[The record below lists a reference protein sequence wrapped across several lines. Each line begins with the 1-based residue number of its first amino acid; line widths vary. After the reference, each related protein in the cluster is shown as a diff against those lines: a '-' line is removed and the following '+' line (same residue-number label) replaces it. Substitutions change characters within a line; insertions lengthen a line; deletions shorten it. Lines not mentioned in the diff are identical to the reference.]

1 MKIDWNSRYTTI
13 AVYVVLTVGVCLL
26 LYGVV
31 DNFSYFIGWMKIL
44 GGLLLPFVYGFSI
57 AYVLNP
63 VLNFFEDTVLGRLP
77 QGRLSP
83 KGRRTLG
90 LLATYLLALAVVA
103 LFFRV
108 VLPQVGVSLSSI
120 AGQIPGYINHVHTL
134 LVALPGRIDQVEL
147 SPETMDTISKAI
159 ERALSSLYQL
169 FTQSIPVLLSF
180 TISVTSGV
188 IKFILGIII
197 SIYVLSSKERFFAQ
211 TKKLLCAFLKRET
224 VDRLIAIAH
233 ESHQVFSGFISGKL
247 LDSFIIGVLCF
258 IGMSLFGM
266 PYAMLISVIVGIT
279 NVIPYFG
286 PFIGAI
292 PSAIIILM
300 VDPIEMLW
308 FVLFILVLQQFD
320 GNILG
325 PKILGETTGLSA
337 FWVVFAIIVFGGLFN
352 VVGMF
357 IGVPVFAVIY
367 SLIRRLV
374 ESRLIKRG
382 MPPQTVEYASE
393 EHPIPHGGPRKP
405 RRNLLQRKKQK

>member
-1 MKIDWNSRYTTI
+1 MKIDWNSRYTTT
-13 AVYVVLTVGVCLL
+13 AVYVVLTVGICLL

-31 DNFSYFIGWMKIL
+31 NNFSYFVGLLKIL
-44 GGLLLPFVYGFSI
+44 GGLLLPFVYGFAI

-63 VLNFFEDTVLGRLP
+63 ALNFFERKVLFRLAG
-77 QGRLSP
+77 QRLSS
-83 KGRRTLG
+83 RG
-90 LLATYLLALAVVA
+90 LRSASLLLTYLVAFAVVA

-108 VLPQVGVSLSSI
+108 VLPQVGVSISTI
-120 AGQIPGYINHVHTL
+120 AGQIPGYIGHVQEL
-134 LVALPGRIDQVEL
+134 LRALPEQIDQIEL
-147 SPETMDTISKAI
+147 SQETVNTISLAI
-159 ERALSSLYQL
+159 ESGLSSLYQL

-180 TISVTSGV
+180 TISFTSGV

-197 SIYVLSSKERFFAQ
+197 SIYVLASKERFFAQ
-211 TKKLLCAFLKRET
+211 SKKVLCAFLKKDT
-224 VDRLIAIAH
+224 VERLIAIAH
-233 ESHQVFSGFISGKL
+233 ESHEVFSGFISGKL

-258 IGMSLFGM
+258 IGMSIFQM

-325 PKILGETTGLSA
+325 PKILGESIGLSA

-367 SLIRRLV
+367 SLIRRMV
-374 ESRLIKRG
+374 EGRLLRRG
-382 MPPQTVEYASE
+382 LPPETQEYASPD
-393 EHPIPHGGPRKP
+393 HPIPKGKP
-405 RRNLLQRKKQK
+405 QVERPPLFKRKKK